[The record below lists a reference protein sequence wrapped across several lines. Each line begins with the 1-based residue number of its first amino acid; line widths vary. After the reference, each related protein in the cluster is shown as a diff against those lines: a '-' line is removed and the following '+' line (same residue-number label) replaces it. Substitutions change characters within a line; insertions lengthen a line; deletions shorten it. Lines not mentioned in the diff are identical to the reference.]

1 MDDVNIHDNK
11 GIISIALMIST
22 LIIIVCCAIS
32 ISLTSKVVSSD
43 SVLNQVRNECIALN
57 MLDDAVVNYKTGKLK
72 SDRYFDNNW
81 EEVEGTSKSVRY
93 KLEYNEVQL
102 NQHITL
108 NIKILDIDTSNTV
121 GEVNTHYM
129 IGEVYEQ

>member
-81 EEVEGTSKSVRY
+81 EEVEGPSKSVRY